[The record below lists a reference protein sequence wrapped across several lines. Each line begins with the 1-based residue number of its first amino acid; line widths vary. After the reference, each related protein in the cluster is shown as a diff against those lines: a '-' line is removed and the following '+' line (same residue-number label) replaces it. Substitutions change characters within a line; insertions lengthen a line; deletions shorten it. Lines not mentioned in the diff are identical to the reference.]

1 MCDEIMSAAD
11 SVSTNLTNIIS
22 TNVTNTISTN
32 VPSTVLINP
41 DDKKV
46 RCKTDCYIL
55 YTVLLYYWSYSS
67 LQLLLLAFIM

>member
-1 MCDEIMSAAD
+1 MSAAD

-32 VPSTVLINP
+32 VPSNVLINP

-55 YTVLLYYWSYSS
+55 YAVLLY
-67 LQLLLLAFIM
+67 